1 MEITSKWIE
10 KYRFSVTDGR
20 HQSFLLD
27 VPPNHGGDDKGPTA
41 LEFAI
46 MGLATCLGTTFKMIA
61 DKSQL
66 NVTSVEVKAIA
77 NKTEKDKTV
86 TDIHLYVKVGS
97 DSEHEK
103 LEKTLKIA
111 EDNCPVD
118 LIFQQTQI
126 PMEVILQVIDP

>member
-1 MEITSKWIE
+1 MEIISKWIE
-10 KYRFSVTDGR
+10 KYRFSVSDGR
-20 HQSFLLD
+20 HHPFILD
-27 VPPNHGGDDKGPTA
+27 VPPNYGGDDIGPTA

-61 DKSQL
+61 DKSHL
-66 NVTSVEVKAIA
+66 NVTSVEVKAVA
-77 NKTEKDKTV
+77 NKTDEDKTV

-97 DSEHEK
+97 DSEYEK
-103 LEKTLKIA
+103 LEKALKIA

-126 PMEVILQVIDP
+126 PMEVILQIIT